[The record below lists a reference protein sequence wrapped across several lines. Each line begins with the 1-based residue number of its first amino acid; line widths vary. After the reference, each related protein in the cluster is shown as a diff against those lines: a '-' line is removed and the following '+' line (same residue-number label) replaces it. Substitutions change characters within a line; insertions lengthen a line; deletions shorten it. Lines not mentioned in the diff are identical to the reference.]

1 MKAKLREMNV
11 SLEDV
16 YEGKMLKLKHT
27 RKRNCEACEGKGGLN
42 AKTCPACKGKKFVT
56 KLTMLGPGM
65 YTQSQGPCGDCRGEG
80 MKMDEKDR
88 CKKCKGERILDNE
101 KVIEVPLEKGVP
113 DEKDYCFYGEGDEIV
128 IDQLEFKIL

>member
-27 RKRNCEACEGKGGLN
+27 RKRTCETCEGKGGQN
-42 AKTCPACKGKKFVT
+42 AKVCPACKGKKIVT

-65 YTQSQGPCGDCRGEG
+65 YT
-80 MKMDEKDR
+80 
-88 CKKCKGERILDNE
+88 
-101 KVIEVPLEKGVP
+101 
-113 DEKDYCFYGEGDEIV
+113 
-128 IDQLEFKIL
+128 